1 VSPPIAISLPGP
13 LQAAYFVDRPNRFAA
28 RVRLLSPDGPLVLAH
43 LADPGRLRE
52 LLLPGAA
59 VRVRPAGGP
68 GRTTAWS
75 VVLVESPDGEPVP
88 VDTSLAGRLV
98 REALR
103 LEALD
108 ELAGW
113 RLDRA
118 EVRIGASRIDYLLAD
133 AAGRHLALEVKAVSL
148 LRDGVAYFPDAV
160 TARGRRHLLELA
172 GRADAG
178 EAAAVLFVVQRAGAR
193 AVRAAADIDPAFAF
207 ALASARAAGV
217 RLLAR
222 EALVAGGELRLGAA
236 VPVEPA

>member
-1 VSPPIAISLPGP
+1 VSPPLAIPLPGP
-13 LQAAYFVDRPNRFAA
+13 LQTAYFVDRPNRFAVH
-28 RVRLLSPDGPLVLAH
+28 VRLLSPDGPLVLAH

-52 LLLPGAA
+52 LLVPGAA
-59 VRVRPAGGP
+59 MRVRPAGGP

-75 VVLVESPDGEPVP
+75 AVLVEAPGGEPVP

-103 LEALD
+103 REALA

-118 EVRIGASRIDYLLAD
+118 EVAIGGSRIDYLLAD
-133 AAGRHLALEVKAVSL
+133 AAGRSLALEVKAVSL
-148 LRDGVAYFPDAV
+148 LRDDVACFPDAV
-160 TARGRRHLLELA
+160 TARGRRHLLDLA

-193 AVRAAADIDPAFAF
+193 TVRAATDIDPAFAL
-207 ALASARAAGV
+207 ALKRAGAAGV

-222 EALVAGGELRLGAA
+222 EALVSGGELRLGAP
-236 VPVEPA
+236 VPVEDA